1 MRTRSPQSR
10 EVAPPVRVRQR
21 HILVGLLF
29 FHSVNTIMD
38 RVAISSA
45 KSSIIRDLG
54 LTDQMMGWVFGIFA
68 LGYALFQVPA
78 GWLADRHGPRR
89 ALTWVV
95 TAWSAFTML
104 TGAAVGAV
112 SLLVVRFLFGAGEAG
127 AYPGATRAYYSWLP
141 VKERGIGQ
149 GIMFS
154 GARLGAAV
162 SLFTMPLLIGLVGWR
177 WTFVLN
183 GLVGVVWAGAW
194 LGWFRDDPKDNPR
207 VTPAELEEIEADRGQ
222 EFAVSMRASFSQIFT
237 SLNMA
242 LAMFQYFAHNV
253 TFFICYTW
261 LLPYL
266 ESQWGYQAIFYAPLP
281 LLAGALANWVSGGM
295 VTRLY
300 RDGHHVGSRRVPAI
314 TGYVLAALGLLLATQ
329 TGNVVWFIVFFSVAI
344 FGIDMILSPSWA
356 FCMDIGGDKSGAVS
370 ASMNMV
376 GNIGAAL
383 SAVLFPFFAA
393 HVTLPWLAEST
404 GTGNS
409 FFVFAAAL
417 NVGAVVCWLF
427 MDPNREAN
435 PNLSPLA
442 VKVRMVLMLVAL
454 VALAAGSLVYKTVF
468 VD

>member
-1 MRTRSPQSR
+1 
-10 EVAPPVRVRQR
+10 VRFRQR
-21 HILVGLLF
+21 HILIGLLF

-78 GWLADRHGPRR
+78 GWFADRYGARK

-112 SLLVVRFLFGAGEAG
+112 SMLVVRFLFGVGEAG

-183 GLVGVVWAGAW
+183 GLVGVIWAAVWR
-194 LGWFRDDPKDNPR
+194 GWFRDDPKDNPR
-207 VTPAELEEIEADRGQ
+207 VTPAELAEIEADRGQ
-222 EFAVSMRASFSQIFT
+222 EFVASTRASFSQIFT

-266 ESQWGYQAIFYAPLP
+266 ESQWGYRAIFYAPLP
-281 LLAGALANWVSGGM
+281 LLAGALANWVSGGL

-314 TGYVLAALGLLLATQ
+314 IGYALAAVGLLLATQ

-383 SAVLFPFFAA
+383 SAILFPFFAA
-393 HVTLPWLAEST
+393 HITLPYFAEAT

-417 NVGAVVCWLF
+417 NVGAVGCWLV

-442 VKVRMVLMLVAL
+442 VKVRMVLMLAAL
-454 VALAAGSLVYKTVF
+454 VALAGGSLVYKTMF
-468 VD
+468 LD

>member
-1 MRTRSPQSR
+1 MRF
-10 EVAPPVRVRQR
+10 RQR
-21 HILVGLLF
+21 HVLVGLLF

-45 KSSIIRDLG
+45 KSSIMSDLG
-54 LTDQMMGWVFGIFA
+54 LTDQTMGWVFGIFA

-78 GWLADRHGPRR
+78 GWFADRFGPRR

-95 TAWSAFTML
+95 TAWSVFTML

-112 SLLVVRFLFGAGEAG
+112 SILVVRFLFGVGEAG
-127 AYPGATRAYYSWLP
+127 AYPGATRAYYGWLP
-141 VKERGIGQ
+141 VKGRGLGQ

-183 GLVGVVWAGAW
+183 GLVGVVWAVAW
-194 LGWFRDDPKDNPR
+194 LGWFRDDPRENPR
-207 VTPAELEEIEADRGQ
+207 VTAMEIEEIEADRGE
-222 EFAVSMRASFSQIFT
+222 EFVASTRASFAQIFT

-281 LLAGALANWVSGGM
+281 RLPGPWPTGCPGASSPASTATGTTWLSPG
-295 VTRLY
+295 Y
-300 RDGHHVGSRRVPAI
+300 RPSS
-314 TGYVLAALGLLLATQ
+314 ATCWPRWGWSWPPE
-329 TGNVVWFIVFFSVAI
+329 TGNVGWFIVFFSVAI

-393 HVTLPWLAEST
+393 HITLPFFAETT

-409 FFVFAAAL
+409 FFAFAAAL
-417 NVGAVVCWLF
+417 NVGAIACWLF

-435 PNLSPLA
+435 PGLSPLA
-442 VKVRMVLMLVAL
+442 VRVRMVLMLVAL
-454 VALAAGSLVYKTVF
+454 VALALGSLVYKTMF
-468 VD
+468 LD

>member
-1 MRTRSPQSR
+1 MRN
-10 EVAPPVRVRQR
+10 RQR
-21 HILVGLLF
+21 DILIGLLF

-45 KSSIIRDLG
+45 KTSIIRDLG

-78 GWLADRHGPRR
+78 GWFADRFGPRK

-95 TAWSAFTML
+95 TAWSIFTML
-104 TGAAVGAV
+104 TGAVVGAV
-112 SLLVVRFLFGAGEAG
+112 SMLVVRFLFGVGEAG

-141 VKERGIGQ
+141 VRERGIGQ

-162 SLFTMPLLIGLVGWR
+162 SLFTMPLVIGLVGWR

-183 GLVGVVWAGAW
+183 GLVGVVWAAVW
-194 LGWFRDDPKDNPR
+194 LGWFRDDPGDNPR
-207 VTPAELEEIEADRGQ
+207 VGPAELDEIREDRGR
-222 EFAVSMRASFSQIFT
+222 EFVASTRASFGQIFT

-281 LLAGALANWVSGGM
+281 LLAGALANWTSGGL

-300 RDGHHVGSRRVPAI
+300 RDGHHLGSRRVPAI
-314 TGYVLAALGLLLATQ
+314 IGFALATFGLLLATQ
-329 TGNVVWFIVFFSVAI
+329 TGSVVWFIIFFSVAI

-356 FCMDIGGDKSGAVS
+356 FCMDVGGDKSGAVS

-383 SAVLFPFFAA
+383 SAILFPFFAA
-393 HVTLPWLAEST
+393 HITLPYFAVET

-409 FFVFAAAL
+409 FFVFAAVL
-417 NVGAVVCWLF
+417 NVLAVVCWLF
-427 MDPNREAN
+427 MDPNRESN
-435 PNLSPLA
+435 PDLSPLA
-442 VKVRMVLMLVAL
+442 VRVRMALMFVAL
-454 VALAAGSLVYKTVF
+454 MALALGSLVYKTLF
-468 VD
+468 LD